1 MVRFSV
7 SMSEMVGIWVMGI
20 IVARIPIIVMAML
33 SMSSIV
39 VLTDVETMITMVE
52 SMVVVMMVHWLHLEN
67 QVATGCVDIRW
78 VEN

>member
-1 MVRFSV
+1 
-7 SMSEMVGIWVMGI
+7 MSEMVGIWVMRI
-20 IVARIPIIVMAML
+20 IVARIPVIMVAM
-33 SMSSIV
+33 SGMSSIV

-67 QVATGCVDIRW
+67 QVTTGCVDIRW

>member
-1 MVRFSV
+1 
-7 SMSEMVGIWVMGI
+7 MSEMMGVWVMGI
-20 IVARIPIIVMAML
+20 IVARIPIIVMAM
-33 SMSSIV
+33 MSSIV

-52 SMVVVMMVHWLHLEN
+52 SMMVIMMVHWLHLEN

>member
-1 MVRFSV
+1 
-7 SMSEMVGIWVMGI
+7 MSEMVGIWVMGI
-20 IVARIPIIVMAML
+20 IVARIPIIVVAML
-33 SMSSIV
+33 GMSSIV

-67 QVATGCVDIRW
+67 QVATRCVDIRW

>member
-1 MVRFSV
+1 
-7 SMSEMVGIWVMGI
+7 MSEMVGIWVMGI
-20 IVARIPIIVMAML
+20 IVARIPVIVVAM
-33 SMSSIV
+33 SGMSSIV

-67 QVATGCVDIRW
+67 QVTTGCVDIRW